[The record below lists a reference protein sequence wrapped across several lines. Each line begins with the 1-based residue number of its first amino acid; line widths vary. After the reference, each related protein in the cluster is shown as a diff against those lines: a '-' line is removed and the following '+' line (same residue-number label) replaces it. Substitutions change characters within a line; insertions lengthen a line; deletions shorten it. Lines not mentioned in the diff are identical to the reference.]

1 MHTNNKTY
9 TGVPIWSEHVSETQ
23 MPSYSEPTQTDNKF
37 IFDSTIYERN

>member
-1 MHTNNKTY
+1 MTNKTY

-23 MPSYSEPTQTDNKF
+23 IPTYSEPTQTDNKF